1 MRPLILKVRMSMH
14 VIIPA
19 AGSGSRVSGACPK
32 QYLPLLGQ
40 ILLAHTLAIFCRHPR
55 ITRVWLTLAETD
67 AFWRQPEHLRLWQTF
82 APRLEILHC
91 GGATRARSVCN
102 TLAALHDKVLPED
115 WILTH
120 DAARPCLSRALLD
133 RLLTTLSDDPVGGL
147 LAVPLADTL
156 KRGKAEDG
164 VATAQETLPRQDLWQ
179 AQTPQMFR
187 YGHLCAALA
196 AHTEVTDEASAME
209 AAGFAPRLVESDIS
223 NLKVTRL
230 ADFALAEWIISGQS
244 ARETQNERH

>member
-1 MRPLILKVRMSMH
+1 MH

-19 AGSGSRVSGACPK
+19 AGSGSRVGGARPK

-40 ILLAHTLAIFCRHPR
+40 PLLAHTLAVFCRHPE
-55 ITRVWLTLAETD
+55 ITHVWLTLAEAD
-67 AFWRQPEHLRLWQTF
+67 EFWRQPEQQRLWQTF

-91 GGATRARSVCN
+91 GGATRAQSVRN
-102 TLAALHDKVLPED
+102 TLVALRDKALSED
-115 WILTH
+115 WILVH

-133 RLLTTLSDDPVGGL
+133 RLLTALSDDPVGGL

-156 KRGKAEDG
+156 KRSKADAEPLS
-164 VATAQETLPRQDLWQ
+164 VRETLPRQGLWQ

-187 YGHLCAALA
+187 YGALCAALS
-196 AHTEVTDEASAME
+196 AHEAVTDEAGAME

-223 NLKVTRL
+223 NLKVTCP
-230 ADFALAEWIISGQS
+230 ADFALAEWIIRGQR
-244 ARETQNERH
+244 AEEGGCYGNA

>member
-1 MRPLILKVRMSMH
+1 MH

-19 AGSGSRVSGACPK
+19 AGSGSRVGGARPK
-32 QYLPLLGQ
+32 QYLPLDGQ
-40 ILLAHTLAIFCRHPR
+40 ILLAHTLKVFCQHPQ

-67 AFWRQPEHLRLWQTF
+67 EFWRQPEQQRLWRKF

-91 GGATRARSVCN
+91 GGATRAQSVRN
-102 TLAALHDKVLPED
+102 TLAALQDKLLPED
-115 WILTH
+115 WILVH

-133 RLLTTLSDDPVGGL
+133 RLLAALRDDPVGGL
-147 LAVPLADTL
+147 LAAPLADTL
-156 KRGKAEDG
+156 KRCRAG
-164 VATAQETLPRQDLWQ
+164 TAWVQKTLPRQGLWQ

-196 AHTEVTDEASAME
+196 AHAAVTDEAGAME

-223 NLKVTRL
+223 NLKVTCR
-230 ADFALAEWIISGQS
+230 ADFALAEWILRGQRT
-244 ARETQNERH
+244 AEGEAHDEG